1 MPASPDSAQAR
12 PGFVDAV
19 AVYLKPR
26 VLIVLLLGFS
36 AGLPFS
42 LAGQTLQAWMTESG
56 VDIKTIGLF
65 AAVGTPY
72 WAKPLWAPA
81 VDALD
86 VPLLS
91 RLLGRRR
98 GWLILTQLMLTVAV
112 ILLALSEPAISPWLV
127 AGAALL
133 VTTASATQDIV
144 IDAFRVESLPENEQ
158 AAGMASYVAAYR
170 IAVLISGAGAL
181 FLVSGFMGLG
191 LGKQAAY
198 HATYLTMATL
208 ILVGIIATLL
218 AEEPKKSATAEANH
232 ASHAGDNS
240 WKRVT
245 DTAIA
250 SFSEFLSRDSA
261 VAVLIFVTLFKFADT
276 LASAL
281 TTPFVLE
288 TGFTRVE
295 LATIIK
301 GVGFAAAIAGGF
313 TGGFVARALPMATS
327 LWIGGILQA
336 VAIFAFS
343 WQAVVGRDAAWLTFA
358 ITAENFTSGIG
369 TVIFVAYLS
378 ALCGNPLHTAT
389 QYALL
394 TALFALARTVFALG
408 SGYLA
413 AATGWMW
420 YFTICAAASIPS
432 FILLA
437 WLQRHGHFAQFD
449 QKNSAD

>member
-1 MPASPDSAQAR
+1 MTTPDTVPPR
-12 PGFVDAV
+12 PSFLDALS
-19 AVYLKPR
+19 VYLKPR
-26 VLIVLLLGFS
+26 VLIVLFLGFS

-42 LAGQTLQAWMTESG
+42 LAGQTLQAWMSESG

-86 VPLLS
+86 VPILS

-98 GWLILTQLMLTVAV
+98 GWLILTQLMLIVAV
-112 ILLALSEPAISPWLV
+112 ILLALCEPAISPWLV

-181 FLVSGFMGLG
+181 FLVSGFVLLG

-198 HATYLTMATL
+198 HATYLTMAVL
-208 ILVGIIATLL
+208 VVVGIIATLF
-218 AEEPKKSATAEANH
+218 ANEPTKSAAAEADH
-232 ASHAGDNS
+232 AVHAQDNA
-240 WKRVT
+240 WKRIFESGV
-245 DTAIA
+245 A
-250 SFSEFLSRDSA
+250 SFSEFLKYDMA
-261 VAVLIFVTLFKFADT
+261 VAVLIFVMLFKLADA

-288 TGFTRVE
+288 MGFSRVE

-301 GVGFAAAIAGGF
+301 GVGFGAAIAGGF
-313 TGGFVARALPMATS
+313 AGGFIARALPLATS

-343 WQAVVGRDAAWLTFA
+343 WQAVVGYDIAWLTFA

-394 TALFALARTVFALG
+394 TALFALPRIVFSLG
-408 SGYLA
+408 SGYVA

-420 YFTICAAASIPS
+420 YFTICATISIPS

-437 WLQRHGHFAQFD
+437 FLQRRGHF
-449 QKNSAD
+449 KRLEPKRS